1 MKHAFVRRL
10 TNEGVL
16 TFRCFLSKSWL
27 KGWNIWGEKTI
38 MRIHFSTDLQTNYV
52 QHVGPGCKR
61 LRVAARFFTRR
72 KQKKKKRK
80 GCFIS
85 SSEGTEAGVNSSWR
99 QYRGRRGNL
108 RETHE
113 TSQRCLFCPC
123 CGSCLQTTSTVFLQ
137 RWSPYWSSQLTGVRT
152 TEDRCPLTIMLAVK

>member
-72 KQKKKKRK
+72 KQKKKKKRL
-80 GCFIS
+80 FHF
-85 SSEGTEAGVNSSWR
+85 EL
-99 QYRGRRGNL
+99 RGNRSRCEL
-108 RETHE
+108 FMKAV
-113 TSQRCLFCPC
+113 QRQAGKPQRNTWDESEMFVLSLLWFMSSNHLNSVSAALIP
-123 CGSCLQTTSTVFLQ
+123 LLILTT
-137 RWSPYWSSQLTGVRT
+137 
-152 TEDRCPLTIMLAVK
+152 DRSKDDWR